1 MKLTVRLI
9 SISLSLIL
17 AFALFTNCSG
27 NTGSVDENRCEPVL
41 TCEDPVFDETT
52 QTFSLTVKADSVE
65 GATLVFSLVRGDSV
79 LIRNEGG
86 KFDGIAPFDEGYD
99 VKLEAQWPDTT
110 IERICHIMDFMVPTA
125 PVEKISPEDFAKL
138 INDKDESLQLGTNEH
153 IAQGVSFHVVDSKM
167 QPQMLPD
174 VIVLIENGVW
184 QAVEVV
190 NLEYNKYNLITDVT
204 VRPVGEQADIIDEE
218 DEDYDY

>member
-1 MKLTVRLI
+1 MRLTIRLI
-9 SISLSLIL
+9 SIFLSLIL
-17 AFALFTNCSG
+17 ICALLTNCSG
-27 NTGSVDENRCEPVL
+27 KAESRDEKRGEPVL
-41 TCEDPVFDETT
+41 TCEDPVFDEATR
-52 QTFSLTVKADSVE
+52 TFSLIVRADSVD

-79 LIRNEGG
+79 LIKNEEG

-99 VKLEAQWPDTT
+99 VKLEAQWPDTI

-125 PVEKISPEDFAKL
+125 PVEKISPEDLAKL
-138 INDKDESLQLGTNEH
+138 INAKDESLQLGTNEH
-153 IAQGVSFHVVDSKM
+153 IAQGVTFHVVDSKM

-174 VIVLIENGVW
+174 AILLIENGVW
-184 QAVEVV
+184 KAVEVV

-204 VRPVGEQADIIDEE
+204 VRPVGEQADFIDEE